1 MRTRR
6 RLPADAADDADCHP
20 DAEEGSRLQPHCQTG
35 AAEANP
41 RTLEPP
47 NPFLSVTPTPRRG
60 LGRPESGETRS
71 YADGRRSSCHFTTR
85 GMGIRSFVLEWSL
98 ALGAWILTATCRPV
112 TAAKVGTT
120 SRAPQVAVETA
131 AEVLL
136 RIAPQIG
143 VGTAMRIGPEVGP
156 AITARIRPQI
166 AFRKGPHVAVQTASR
181 TAEKAHPQTPAKT
194 PLGIAPGTVPGTVPP
209 VVPGMSIQATLI
221 GPNAA
226 SFGHLGQRRLS

>member
-1 MRTRR
+1 MTQTTRSVA
-6 RLPADAADDADCHP
+6 P
-20 DAEEGSRLQPHCQTG
+20 
-35 AAEANP
+35 
-41 RTLEPP
+41 TL
-47 NPFLSVTPTPRRG
+47 RRG

-71 YADGRRSSCHFTTR
+71 YADGRRSSYHFTTR
-85 GMGIRSFVLEWSL
+85 GMGIRSFGLEWSL

-120 SRAPQVAVETA
+120 SEAPQVAVETA

-156 AITARIRPQI
+156 AIASGIRPQI
-166 AFRKGPHVAVQTASR
+166 AFRKGPHVAVQTGRR
-181 TAEKAHPQTPAKT
+181 TAEKTRPQTPT
-194 PLGIAPGTVPGTVPP
+194 RVPLETTPGTVPGTVRT
-209 VVPGMSIQATLI
+209 VVLGMSIQATLI